1 MESQLEIWNEY
12 LKQRDENAQLMPG
25 LMTVK
30 TGLVDEAYKE
40 GVLSA
45 KVKRLMA
52 LAVGLR
58 AGCTICIIGQTQL
71 ALAAGATNDE
81 IFETIGVAT
90 AMGGTPGLAE
100 AGRVIQLLK
109 ELGRL

>member
-12 LKQRDENAQLMPG
+12 LKQRDENEKLMPG

-30 TGLVDEAYKE
+30 NGLTGEAYKE

-81 IFETIGVAT
+81 IFETISVAT

>member
-1 MESQLEIWNEY
+1 MESQLEIWNDY
-12 LKQRDENAQLMPG
+12 LKQRDENEKLMPG

-30 TGLVDEAYKE
+30 TGLVDEVYKE

-52 LAVGLR
+52 LVVGLR

-71 ALAAGATNDE
+71 ALAAGATNEE
-81 IFETIGVAT
+81 IFEAIGVAT